1 MQIND
6 IKTLVARLGAIVD
19 GWDEQSGAPAVER
32 HIAASLLA
40 ELYEA
45 VKFDTALAATVVA
58 KVGAEPEPAE
68 EVVAEPTDE
77 VAEVIDLSDI
87 FGGSFGDDDEE
98 IVEQKVAEQPIEEV
112 AEPEQEIEAEPEP
125 EPEIEEQP
133 EPEIEIEEQPEPE
146 IEQEEVQ
153 SEEEQVLEDR
163 EEVVEQPAEIEAQP
177 VEEEE
182 EQPDVEKEEQS
193 VEIETQPVVEEV
205 EQSIE
210 TEEQPV
216 KIEEEEQPA
225 ETEEEE
231 QPDVEKEEQSVEIE
245 TQPVVEEVELSIETE
260 EQPTETEKEEQPTEI
275 EAEEQPTETE
285 EEELPTVAEAEK
297 PKSEQASLFDMEIV
311 RRPRSSSGRR
321 VIMSLYG
328 ESATS
333 SSREE
338 KTREKAVEPA
348 PDAIQPVEQP
358 ADESPKAVSVAERIA
373 AAQTE
378 GPQVLGDVI
387 GAGTTT
393 LAEAVAASQPTV
405 QTVQNDR
412 VNTLRAAIGINDRF
426 IMIRDLFGGD
436 GAAFDQAM
444 DELDAFEDFNECLVY
459 MSTYRW
465 NPNSDGARMLMDL
478 VTRKLL

>member
-45 VKFDTALAATVVA
+45 VKFDTALAATEVA
-58 KVGAEPEPAE
+58 KVVAEPEPAE
-68 EVVAEPTDE
+68 EVVAEPAEE

-98 IVEQKVAEQPIEEV
+98 IVEQEVAEQPIEEV
-112 AEPEQEIEAEPEP
+112 AEPESEIEAEPEP
-125 EPEIEEQP
+125 EPEIEP
-133 EPEIEIEEQPEPE
+133 EPEPEIEEQPEPE

-153 SEEEQVLEDR
+153 SEEEQVLEDS

-182 EQPDVEKEEQS
+182 EQPDVEMEEQS
-193 VEIETQPVVEEV
+193 VEIEAQPVVEEV

-225 ETEEEE
+225 EIEEEE
-231 QPDVEKEEQSVEIE
+231 QPTEAEE
-245 TQPVVEEVELSIETE
+245 E
-260 EQPTETEKEEQPTEI
+260 EQP
-275 EAEEQPTETE
+275 A
-285 EEELPTVAEAEK
+285 VAEAEK
-297 PKSEQASLFDMEIV
+297 PKSDQASLFDMEIV

-358 ADESPKAVSVAERIA
+358 ADESPKAISVAERIA

-436 GAAFDQAM
+436 GAAFDRAM

-459 MSTYRW
+459 MSEYRW
-465 NPNSDGARMLMDL
+465 NPNSDGARMLMNL

>member
-45 VKFDTALAATVVA
+45 VKFDTALAATEVA
-58 KVGAEPEPAE
+58 KVVAEPEPTE
-68 EVVAEPTDE
+68 EIVAEPTE
-77 VAEVIDLSDI
+77 EIAEVIDLSDI

-98 IVEQKVAEQPIEEV
+98 IVEQEVAEQPIEEV
-112 AEPEQEIEAEPEP
+112 AEPEQEIEPEPEPEP

-133 EPEIEIEEQPEPE
+133 EPEIEH
-146 IEQEEVQ
+146 EEVQ

-163 EEVVEQPAEIEAQP
+163 EEVVEQPAEIE
-177 VEEEE
+177 
-182 EQPDVEKEEQS
+182 
-193 VEIETQPVVEEV
+193 TQPVVEEV

-210 TEEQPV
+210 TEEQPTETEEEEQPV

-225 ETEEEE
+225 
-231 QPDVEKEEQSVEIE
+231 
-245 TQPVVEEVELSIETE
+245 
-260 EQPTETEKEEQPTEI
+260 
-275 EAEEQPTETE
+275 
-285 EEELPTVAEAEK
+285 VAEAEK

-348 PDAIQPVEQP
+348 PDAIQPVEQPAEQP

-444 DELDAFEDFNECLVY
+444 DDLDAFEDFNECLVY

>member
-45 VKFDTALAATVVA
+45 VKFDTALAATEVTKVV
-58 KVGAEPEPAE
+58 AEPEPAE
-68 EVVAEPTDE
+68 EVVAEPTEE

-87 FGGSFGDDDEE
+87 FGGSFGGDDEE
-98 IVEQKVAEQPIEEV
+98 IVEQEVAEQPIEEV

-133 EPEIEIEEQPEPE
+133 EPEIE
-146 IEQEEVQ
+146 QEEVQ

-163 EEVVEQPAEIEAQP
+163 EEVVEQ
-177 VEEEE
+177 
-182 EQPDVEKEEQS
+182 S

-205 EQSIE
+205 EHSIKTEEQPSEIEAEEQPLE
-210 TEEQPV
+210 TEEEEQPV

-225 ETEEEE
+225 
-231 QPDVEKEEQSVEIE
+231 
-245 TQPVVEEVELSIETE
+245 
-260 EQPTETEKEEQPTEI
+260 
-275 EAEEQPTETE
+275 
-285 EEELPTVAEAEK
+285 VAEAEK

-338 KTREKAVEPA
+338 KMREKAVEPA

-436 GAAFDQAM
+436 GAAFDRAM
-444 DELDAFEDFNECLVY
+444 EELDAFEDFNECLVY

>member
-45 VKFDTALAATVVA
+45 VKFDTALAATEVA
-58 KVGAEPEPAE
+58 KVVAEPEPAE
-68 EVVAEPTDE
+68 EVVAEPTEE

-98 IVEQKVAEQPIEEV
+98 VIEKEVAEQPIEEA
-112 AEPEQEIEAEPEP
+112 AEPELEIEPEPEPEP

-133 EPEIEIEEQPEPE
+133 EPEIE
-146 IEQEEVQ
+146 QEEAQ

-177 VEEEE
+177 AVEKE
-182 EQPDVEKEEQS
+182 EQPDVEMEEQPA
-193 VEIETQPVVEEV
+193 EIEAQPVVEEV
-205 EQSIE
+205 E
-210 TEEQPV
+210 
-216 KIEEEEQPA
+216 
-225 ETEEEE
+225 
-231 QPDVEKEEQSVEIE
+231 D
-245 TQPVVEEVELSIETE
+245 SIETE
-260 EQPTETEKEEQPTEI
+260 EQPTD
-275 EAEEQPTETE
+275 TE
-285 EEELPTVAEAEK
+285 EEEQPVKIDEEEQPAVAEAEK

-348 PDAIQPVEQP
+348 PDAIEPVEQP

-436 GAAFDQAM
+436 GAAFDRAM

>member
-45 VKFDTALAATVVA
+45 VKFDTALAATEVA
-58 KVGAEPEPAE
+58 KVVAEPEPTE
-68 EVVAEPTDE
+68 EVVAEPTEE

-87 FGGSFGDDDEE
+87 FGGSFDDDDEE
-98 IVEQKVAEQPIEEV
+98 IVEQEVAEQPIEEV
-112 AEPEQEIEAEPEP
+112 AEPESEIEVEPEP

-133 EPEIEIEEQPEPE
+133 EVE
-146 IEQEEVQ
+146 IEQEEAQ

-182 EQPDVEKEEQS
+182 EQPDVEMEEQPA
-193 VEIETQPVVEEV
+193 EIEAQPVEEEE

-210 TEEQPV
+210 TEEQPSEIEAEEQPIETEEEKQPTETEEEEQPV
-216 KIEEEEQPA
+216 KIEEEEQTA
-225 ETEEEE
+225 
-231 QPDVEKEEQSVEIE
+231 
-245 TQPVVEEVELSIETE
+245 
-260 EQPTETEKEEQPTEI
+260 
-275 EAEEQPTETE
+275 
-285 EEELPTVAEAEK
+285 VAEAEK

-358 ADESPKAVSVAERIA
+358 TDESPKAVSVAERIA

>member
-45 VKFDTALAATVVA
+45 VKFDTALAATEVA
-58 KVGAEPEPAE
+58 KVFAEPEPAE
-68 EVVAEPTDE
+68 EVVAEPTEE

-98 IVEQKVAEQPIEEV
+98 IVEQEVAEQPIEEV

-153 SEEEQVLEDR
+153 SEEEQVLEDS

-210 TEEQPV
+210 TEEQPAE
-216 KIEEEEQPA
+216 IEEEEQ
-225 ETEEEE
+225 
-231 QPDVEKEEQSVEIE
+231 
-245 TQPVVEEVELSIETE
+245 
-260 EQPTETEKEEQPTEI
+260 
-275 EAEEQPTETE
+275 
-285 EEELPTVAEAEK
+285 PTVAEAEK

>member
-1 MQIND
+1 MQINE

-45 VKFDTALAATVVA
+45 VKFDTALAATEVA
-58 KVGAEPEPAE
+58 KVVAEPEPAE
-68 EVVAEPTDE
+68 EVVEEPTEE

-98 IVEQKVAEQPIEEV
+98 IVEQEVAEQPIEEA
-112 AEPEQEIEAEPEP
+112 AEPEQEIEPEPEP
-125 EPEIEEQP
+125 EPEP
-133 EPEIEIEEQPEPE
+133 EIEEQPEPE

-153 SEEEQVLEDR
+153 SEEEQVLEDS
-163 EEVVEQPAEIEAQP
+163 EEVV
-177 VEEEE
+177 
-182 EQPDVEKEEQS
+182 EQS

-210 TEEQPV
+210 TEEQPTE
-216 KIEEEEQPA
+216 IEGEEQPA

-231 QPDVEKEEQSVEIE
+231 LPVKIEE
-245 TQPVVEEVELSIETE
+245 E
-260 EQPTETEKEEQPTEI
+260 EQP
-275 EAEEQPTETE
+275 A
-285 EEELPTVAEAEK
+285 VAEAEK

-358 ADESPKAVSVAERIA
+358 ADESPKAVSMAERIA

-436 GAAFDQAM
+436 GAAFDRAM